1 MKSIGKNLIYTV
13 LLILVILSLTGC
25 QSEEVNT
32 VDTVKDGRTA
42 TSKMA
47 SAFSLIQPK
56 VEASVATQLVGNI
69 NLLTGM
75 PDLTP
80 EAIGK
85 RPVAVMVNNVK
96 KALPQ
101 YGIEAAD
108 IIFEIPIEGGETRF
122 MALYADYTQM
132 PEICAIRSCRPYF
145 PAFSEGFDAIY
156 VNWGMMDEVRQYVN
170 SLDLTHYEGLY
181 NAGGLFS
188 RDQERKA
195 AGYALEH
202 TSVFDGTRLDE
213 AVHEKN
219 QRSDIEE
226 GKTDTAFRF
235 APINKVITPT
245 GDACTQVNIDFG
257 LTVANLVYDEASN
270 TYLKNFNGAKQIDG
284 RTGNQLSFTNV
295 LVLETHIEMAENGIH
310 REVDWHGGNGYYVSN
325 GTMQKITWSKK
336 SESARLMLYDEDGN
350 ELILNRGKSYI
361 AVNYIGEATFE

>member
-1 MKSIGKNLIYTV
+1 MKWIRKNLIFT
-13 LLILVILSLTGC
+13 LLLLLVVSSLTGC
-25 QSEEVNT
+25 QSKEVNT
-32 VDTVKDGRTA
+32 VESAIEGK
-42 TSKMA
+42 TSTTKIAAALSQMNPQ
-47 SAFSLIQPK
+47 INTK
-56 VEASVATQLVGNI
+56 VETQVAGNI

-80 EAIGK
+80 EAVGK

-108 IIFEIPIEGGETRF
+108 LVFEIPIEGGETRF
-122 MALYADYTQM
+122 MALYADYTQI

-156 VNWGMMDEVRQYVN
+156 VNWGMAEEVRQYVN
-170 SLDLTHYEGLY
+170 TLDLTHYEGLY

-188 RDQERKA
+188 RDQDRKA

-219 QRSDIEE
+219 QRTDIED

-235 APINKVITPT
+235 APITEVLIPT
-245 GDACTQVNIDFG
+245 GDACTQVDVDFG
-257 LTVANLVYDEASN
+257 LTVANFTYDEASN
-270 TYLKNFNGAKQIDG
+270 TYLKGFNGATHIDG
-284 RTGNQLSFTNV
+284 RTGNQLAFTNV
-295 LVLETHIEMAENGIH
+295 LVLEAHIKMAENGVH
-310 REVDWHGGNGYYVSN
+310 RDVNWHGGNGYYVSN

-336 SESARLMLYDEDGN
+336 NESSRLMLYDEDGN
-350 ELILNRGKSYI
+350 ELVLNRGKSYI